1 MANQKGRGPRGR
13 QAAFSSGKKLS
24 TPRTT
29 AKPTSGESPSPSEVR
44 QGVREGSSP
53 TANQVLGHG
62 KKAERRDRSRMSEDE
77 LWADLRQ
84 GARNVAGVTWQ
95 VDVCV
100 YLLVAA
106 HVGHLG
112 IASVTPEGY
121 EDADCTTT
129 GSEGRLFVQMK
140 ETAGGAG
147 RMAAADIA
155 AALYHAEESARGA
168 RIALITDADI
178 GSGLAP
184 TGWDTTL
191 DEQAEP
197 MPSADS
203 GTGVAAVAQALVNRG
218 LSSQAAESV
227 VSRAHIVRMP
237 WQIRDHTEGLLV
249 NHTSKHPT
257 VVGIAV
263 SRLTELMAAASA
275 NQRST
280 TPETAVTFTVSDVS
294 AALSQAQD
302 SVDQSGLLDAERRG
316 ICAPADFLTGAD
328 IGPATFYAGVDGR
341 PGHITAG
348 LDIVRPAEMALCA
361 AGLSSRRSV
370 LIVGPS
376 GSGKSVLLWR
386 AARSAIPGARVL
398 HVHRVRSSGDADA
411 LGRYVR
417 LLRPSSQL
425 PVLVVIDDLGRPR
438 CQAWPEAAL
447 RLRDLQHVYLLG
459 AARSEDFHPRL
470 VIGATQIVEPQLDR
484 QTALAIARELA
495 GAGIPQSM
503 QVQEAFA
510 RASGLLM
517 EFLALL
523 TTGQRMEEI
532 IEAQAAELAAPDRL
546 LQRELARLITA
557 AHSAGLSV
565 QADRLP
571 LAVDLG
577 RTGLVGELGDALA
590 VLDKEHVIVS
600 DEGTWRGLH
609 ELRSKLLTTFLHKT
623 PPPTIGAT
631 WVRLVPVLQPSEVG
645 WLLRRVAEMVPSE
658 LERVAAAAASV
669 LIDGG
674 TNAARS
680 AELLEGAERADNA
693 AYAAVFLESAKTG
706 LPENVSL
713 LLVAPMLYAMRNQG
727 MSFDGMGEQF
737 APALSRMTS
746 LAAQLP
752 RRSDYGIASRTV
764 LAGASKSDLYR
775 LLRDAPAADIVRFLE
790 AADEGV
796 KLPEN
801 LVIALFRAVPEPAN
815 VRDAGLW
822 SRLITE
828 CFQRLGD
835 ARATEVLGSIE
846 DRARAVCR
854 ADPAALTLRVDEGR
868 GILTAHRLLPL
879 EPSEGPKEAWD
890 IPDASLGKDIIN
902 NDTVAFARLLA
913 AACPEIAIVEV
924 VTLTASGAR
933 YRIRDLE
940 PGYKR
945 MPRSSFPPRRS
956 VRQSV
961 GFQAAIRRATASET
975 WTALVSEQAD
985 IAEELAWLVGSAAQ
999 FFNSVRNRSRRNE
1012 WSSRLEG
1019 VSIRLAAVGSRPV
1032 ILGVDTTTS
1041 QAATDDRER
1050 AADPVTRALSAVTEA
1065 LQNALGRR
1073 LLANSSE
1080 PLLDSSAYAG
1090 LTMSLRAAGRQLT
1103 EARMHANPV
1112 LSGGRTV
1119 IPDDLV
1125 EAVDNLAALTAVL
1138 HVDPKRAR
1146 LLVLADLDGSSER
1159 VRQKGAEEAHLHR
1172 RAILEDALVNLS
1184 GVHVQRVADPD
1195 PPDWGVDNSGWL
1207 VTTPIE
1213 MWEGT
1218 LSALDVL
1225 SDDDRFEFGSHVVV
1239 VATVDGGDG
1248 SESLSHKPRPAQAP
1262 GSRAWLAVRLSSKQT
1277 DPPLPLTPDDLAR
1290 WASAGG
1296 LAAGA
1301 GALRSEVQ
1309 ALLSAL
1315 AERSWVAARVRMRE
1329 FPLLEEPRALPAL
1342 GDLEGLVA
1350 HAAEGLAEE
1359 DVDAITSAVELLV
1372 AHVRSEEAGTT
1383 SVAFA
1388 GLVLDLLNSEFP
1400 DGSADLAGA
1409 LATVSLYANAG

>member
-1 MANQKGRGPRGR
+1 MANQNGRGARGR
-13 QAAFSSGKKLS
+13 QAAFSSGKKLP
-24 TPRTT
+24 TPRTAAT
-29 AKPTSGESPSPSEVR
+29 PTSGKSPSASAV
-44 QGVREGSSP
+44 QVGGREDSRP
-53 TANQVLGHG
+53 TADQALGHDR
-62 KKAERRDRSRMSEDE
+62 KAERRDRATMSQEE

-112 IASVTPEGY
+112 ITSVTPEGY

-129 GSEGRLFVQMK
+129 GSEERLFVQMK
-140 ETAGGAG
+140 EAAGGAG

-155 AALYHAEESARGA
+155 AALHHAEESARGA

-178 GSGLAP
+178 GSDLAP

-191 DEQAEP
+191 DEQAAP
-197 MPSADS
+197 MPDAASS
-203 GTGVAAVAQALVNRG
+203 TGVAAVAQALVNRG
-218 LSSQAAESV
+218 LSSQTAESV
-227 VSRAHIVRMP
+227 VSRSHIIRMP
-237 WQIRDHTEGLLV
+237 WKIRDHTEGLLV
-249 NHTSKHPT
+249 NHTSMHPT
-257 VVGIAV
+257 VVGVAV
-263 SRLTELMAAASA
+263 SRLTELMAAGSA
-275 NQRST
+275 DQRST
-280 TPETAVTFTVSDVS
+280 TPATAVTFTVSDVA

-316 ICAPADFLTGAD
+316 ICTPADFLAGAD
-328 IGPATFYAGVDGR
+328 IGPEVFYAGVDGR
-341 PGHITAG
+341 PGHIAAG

-361 AGLSSRRSV
+361 AGLLSRRSV

-425 PVLVVIDDLGRPR
+425 PVLVVIDDLGRPS

-447 RLRDLQHVYLLG
+447 RLRDVQHVYLLG

-470 VIGATQIVEPQLDR
+470 VVGTTQIVEPQLDR
-484 QTALAIARELA
+484 QTALAIARGLA
-495 GAGIPQSM
+495 AAGIPQSM
-503 QVQEAFA
+503 QPQEAFA

-523 TTGQRMEEI
+523 TTGRRMEEI
-532 IEAQAAELAAPDRL
+532 IGAQAAELAAPDRL

-565 QADRLP
+565 QADRLH

-577 RTGLVGELGDALA
+577 HTGLVGELGDALA

-600 DEGTWRGLH
+600 DEGMWRGLH
-609 ELRSKLLTTFLHKT
+609 ELRSKLLTMFLHKT
-623 PPPTIGAT
+623 PPPTVGAT

-645 WLLRRVAEMVPSE
+645 WLLRRVAEMAPSE
-658 LERVAAAAASV
+658 LERVAGAAASV
-669 LIDGG
+669 LTDGDA
-674 TNAARS
+674 NAAGS

-727 MSFDGMGEQF
+727 LSFEDMGEQF

-752 RRSDYGIASRTV
+752 MRRDYRTASRAV
-764 LAGASKSDLYR
+764 LEGASKSELSR

-796 KLPEN
+796 ELPDN
-801 LVIALFRAVPEPAN
+801 LLIELFRAVPEPAN

-835 ARATEVLGSIE
+835 ARATEIFGSIE
-846 DRARAVCR
+846 ERARAVCR

-868 GILTAHRLLPL
+868 RIVTAHRLLPL
-879 EPSEGPKEAWD
+879 QPSEGPKEAWD

-913 AACPEIAIVEV
+913 AACPEVAIVEV

-945 MPRSSFPPRRS
+945 MPRSSFPSRRS

-999 FFNSVRNRSRRNE
+999 FFNSGRNRSRRNE

-1019 VSIRLAAVGSRPV
+1019 VSVRLAAVGSRPV

-1050 AADPVTRALSAVTEA
+1050 AADPVIRALSAVAEA
-1065 LQNALGRR
+1065 LHNAVGRR
-1073 LLANSSE
+1073 LLANSSG
-1080 PLLDSSAYAG
+1080 PLWDSSAYAG
-1090 LTMSLRAAGRQLT
+1090 LTMSLRASARQLT

-1125 EAVDNLAALTAVL
+1125 EAVENLAGLAAVL
-1138 HVDPKRAR
+1138 QVDPRRAT
-1146 LLVLADLDGSSER
+1146 LLVLADLNGSIER
-1159 VRQKGAEEAHLHR
+1159 IRQNGAEEAHLHR
-1172 RAILEDALVNLS
+1172 RAVLEDALVNLPD
-1184 GVHVQRVADPD
+1184 VHVQQVADPD
-1195 PPDWGVDNSGWL
+1195 PPEWGIDNSGWL
-1207 VTTPIE
+1207 VTAPIE
-1213 MWEGT
+1213 VWEDT
-1218 LSALDVL
+1218 LAALDVL
-1225 SDDDRFEFGSHVVV
+1225 SDDERFDLGSHVVV
-1239 VATVDGGDG
+1239 VATAGGGDG
-1248 SESLSHKPRPAQAP
+1248 SESMSHQPRPAPVA
-1262 GSRAWLAVRLSSKQT
+1262 GSRAWLAVRLSNKQS
-1277 DPPLPLTPDDLAR
+1277 DSPLPLAPDDLAR

-1296 LAAGA
+1296 LVVGV
-1301 GALRSEVQ
+1301 GALQSEIQ

-1315 AERSWVAARVRMRE
+1315 AERSWVAARARMRE
-1329 FPLLEEPRALPAL
+1329 FPLLEEPRALPDL
-1342 GDLEGLVA
+1342 GELASAIA

-1359 DVDAITSAVELLV
+1359 DANAITSAVQLLV
-1372 AHVRSEEAGTT
+1372 SHVRSEEEGTT
-1383 SVAFA
+1383 SLALA

-1400 DGSADLAGA
+1400 NGSADLAGA